1 VGLDEL
7 PSRGTGFL
15 DRESFRISCAAE
27 FFDRANFTF
36 GLARKTYE
44 RAKIY
49 QCRIVSPGGT
59 FWNKHGRTLPER
71 FPASG
76 AIDRLLEIEQA
87 G

>member
-1 VGLDEL
+1 VSLEEL
-7 PSRGTGFL
+7 PCRGTSFL
-15 DRESFRISCAAE
+15 DRESFRISCPAE
-27 FFDRANFTF
+27 LFDGANFTF

-44 RAKIY
+44 RAKIC
-49 QCRIVSPGGT
+49 QCRIVNPGGP

-76 AIDRLLEIEQA
+76 AIDGLLEIEQA